1 MEWEIIWIIFNLI
14 KYMIKNNIE
23 IILNELQTVL
33 SKIDQTECDQL
44 IEAIFNANKIVGIG
58 AGKVWMATKWF
69 IMRLGHFWRQAWF
82 IWDTTVPNTS
92 DWDLILVV
100 SGSGETQT
108 IYDLLVIWKNN
119 GAKIALVT
127 GNPDSR
133 MWKLADIIVKVTA
146 PSKTKAVDGF
156 KSIQPMTTLNEQ
168 SLQLL
173 FDAIVLD
180 IMEKTGETHESM
192 RARHS
197 NLE

>member
-1 MEWEIIWIIFNLI
+1 MIQNNINLI
-14 KYMIKNNIE
+14 LSEIK
-23 IILNELQTVL
+23 TVL
-33 SKIDQTECDQL
+33 SKIDQTQCDNL
-44 IEAIFNANKIVGIG
+44 IQEIFSANKIVWIG
-58 AGKVWMATKWF
+58 AGKVGMATKGF

-82 IWDTTVPNTS
+82 IWDTTVPNTGS
-92 DWDLILVV
+92 GDLILVV

-133 MWKLADIIVKVTA
+133 MWKLADVIVQVTA
-146 PSKTKAVDGF
+146 PSKTKEVDGF
-156 KSIQPMTTLNEQ
+156 KSAQPMTTLNEQ

-180 IMEKTGETHESM
+180 IMEKTWETHDSM